1 MKNLKEIHFQLVD
14 KKYEDVEDQLQV
26 IVDKIDKLNEQIYER
41 INNIHSI
48 QQDITKI
55 SQQNRRNDSIYS

>member
-1 MKNLKEIHFQLVD
+1 MD